1 MAVVIE
7 AGAILGGVVFVL
19 LRLRRRRVRRKDST
33 RALAEAL
40 SLREPYAGPGWKVPT
55 RWL

>member
-1 MAVVIE
+1 VIE